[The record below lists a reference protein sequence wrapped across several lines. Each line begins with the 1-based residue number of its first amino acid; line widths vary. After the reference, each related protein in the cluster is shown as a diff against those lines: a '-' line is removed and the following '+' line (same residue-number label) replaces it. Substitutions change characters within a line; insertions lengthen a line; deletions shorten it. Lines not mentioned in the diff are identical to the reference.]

1 MKAIIGLGNPEI
13 KYKFT
18 RHNTGFLM
26 MDEILKVH
34 NITLSDKFNS
44 FFGKSGD
51 ILYLLPKTYMNLSGN
66 AIIELMN
73 FYKLTNKDIL
83 VIYDDATIE
92 FGLFRLRKDGSFG
105 GHNGIKSII
114 NRIGT
119 DVFDRLKVGVGPVP
133 DNIPIDSYV
142 LSNFSKEEMTYI
154 DCMAKAAV
162 KVVDCW
168 LKDGI
173 EPAQTKFNGKNFK
186 MPLN

>member
-1 MKAIIGLGNPEI
+1 MKAIIGLGNPEV
-13 KYKFT
+13 KYKYT

-26 MDEILKVH
+26 MDEILKQH
-34 NITLSDKFNS
+34 NITLEDKFNS
-44 FFGKSGD
+44 FFAKSGD

-66 AIIELMN
+66 AVIELMN

-92 FGLFRLRKDGSFG
+92 FGMFRLRKDGSFG

-133 DNIPIDSYV
+133 ERIPIDSFV
-142 LSNFSKEEMTYI
+142 LSNFTKEELI
-154 DCMAKAAV
+154 GIQNMAKASV

-168 LKDGI
+168 LKEGI
-173 EPAQTKFNGKNFK
+173 ESAQTKYNGKIFK
-186 MPLN
+186 